1 MNKNTKGIIAV
12 AVVVLLGF
20 IAYKKLAKPNSK
32 KVVINYLNAT
42 FGFKKENADFVN
54 SADKGY
60 IDNWSNALK
69 NGSDTFEFNGKT
81 YNTKFGTA
89 KQ

>member
-1 MNKNTKGIIAV
+1 MNKNTKGAIAV
-12 AVVVLLGF
+12 GVVLLLGF
-20 IAYKKLAKPNSK
+20 IVYKKFGKPDSR
-32 KVVINYLNAT
+32 KVIINYLNAT

-60 IDNWSNALK
+60 IDNWSIAIM
-69 NGSDTFEFNGKT
+69 NGKDTFDFNGKT
-81 YNTKFGTA
+81 YITKGGTA